1 MIGIRATLFSTLVL
15 IAAAASV
22 RSADAQD
29 AKPPTDPKALAAF
42 QILDKACAR
51 CHEVEKLKNRPVA
64 AAGFGNVLRF
74 DEIVDDPRR
83 VVPGNPDASPILT
96 RILSEEMPAD
106 YQNIPTKDEIA
117 VLRDWIS
124 GLKENTANAC
134 SSRKLV
140 SNRDVVRSIAADLD
154 KQIPARKRDTRYLT
168 LTNLYNACVPDA
180 TLSIYRQGAVKMVN
194 SLARLSNVVRL
205 ETIDSAGTILRI
217 NIDELGWK
225 ASDWEAL
232 LSVYPYAMRPADTS
246 LNAAIEST
254 TGTKLAYV
262 RADWFAF
269 TTSRAPLYNRLLN
282 LPRTFAELQ
291 RQQRVDVTANLDHR
305 RPVAK
310 RAGFQLSGVSENN
323 RLIERH
329 PSPIGSGYFWTS
341 YDFAGNAGRKNLF
354 EFPLGPGGEFGFQ
367 HDGGETIFSLP
378 NGFQAYYLNDA
389 KGAALDKGPINVV
402 RDSTHQG
409 RDPSVVNGISCIS
422 CHKEGMNMKQDEIR
436 KFTSEGRA
444 AFPKFVRDAIEA
456 LHPLPEEM
464 NRLLEDDKRRFKDA
478 MARAGIKDFQDRNGV
493 EIVAALARRYEDNLD
508 LKAAAAEFGM
518 TPDQFK
524 DAVLSSA
531 DGVDR
536 QLVRRLVQSAV
547 ARDQFERDFGRI
559 ARRIT
564 DDELVRARF
573 NEPRIAPTRVTS
585 TDVDLSL
592 TSDSSTYQAGDK
604 AVFTVTASRDCFLTL
619 TDVDSKG
626 QGTVL
631 LPNRFRQNNRIR
643 AGEDVQIPGPG
654 DRFEFAMKDRGTE
667 TIIAVCSERN
677 REVDG
682 IKHDF
687 TRSAFTAVDNY
698 SATVSK
704 AYETT
709 RSIRVTEAAQ
719 PAAQQPRPAAPA
731 APSGRTF
738 RTSIKVQVR

>member
-1 MIGIRATLFSTLVL
+1 MTGFRSAILSLATLVCAGSTAL
-15 IAAAASV
+15 
-22 RSADAQD
+22 AQD
-29 AKPPTDPKALAAF
+29 AKPPADPKAAAAF
-42 QILDKACAR
+42 AILDKACAR
-51 CHEVEKLKNRPVA
+51 CHEVEKLKNRPSA
-64 AAGFGNVLRF
+64 AAGFGNVLRL
-74 DEIVDDPRR
+74 DEISGDPRR
-83 VVPGNPDASPILT
+83 VIPGNPDASPLLT

-106 YQNIPTKDEIA
+106 YQNIPSKDEIA

-124 GLKENTANAC
+124 GLRDTAANAC

-140 SNRDVVRSIAADLD
+140 SNRDIVRTIAADLD
-154 KQIPARKRDTRYLT
+154 NQIPARKRDMRYLT

-180 TLSIYRQGAVKMVN
+180 QLTIYRQAAIKMIN
-194 SLARLSNVVRL
+194 SLARLSNVIRL
-205 ETIDSAGTILRI
+205 EAVDPAGTILRV

-246 LNAAIEST
+246 LNAAIETT

-269 TTSRAPLYNRLLN
+269 TASRPPLYNRLLN
-282 LPRTFAELQ
+282 LPKTFAELQ
-291 RQQRVDVTANLDHR
+291 RQQRVDVTANLDQR

-310 RAGFQLSGVSENN
+310 RAGFQMSGVSENN

-341 YDFAGNAGRKNLF
+341 YDFGSNAGRKSLF
-354 EFPLGPGGEFGFQ
+354 EFPLGPGGEFGFV

-378 NGFQAYYLNDA
+378 NGFQGYYLNNARGD
-389 KGAALDKGPINVV
+389 ALDKGPVNIV
-402 RDSTHQG
+402 RDSTHPG

-422 CHKEGMNMKQDEIR
+422 CHKEGMNMKQDEMR
-436 KFTSEGRA
+436 KFVLEGRG
-444 AFPKFVRDAIEA
+444 AFPKSVRDAIDA
-456 LHPLPEEM
+456 LHPMPDEMTRLMEE
-464 NRLLEDDKRRFKDA
+464 DKRRFKDA
-478 MARAGIKDFQDRNGV
+478 MARAGIKDFQDSNGV
-493 EIVAALARRYEDNLD
+493 EIVAALSRRYEDSLD

-518 TPDQFK
+518 SPDDFK
-524 DAVLSSA
+524 DAVINGA

-536 QLVRRLVQSAV
+536 LLIRRLMQSAV
-547 ARDQFERDFGRI
+547 ARDQFERDYGRL

-573 NEPRIAPTRVTS
+573 DEPRITAAPVAS
-585 TDVDLSL
+585 AGVDLSL
-592 TSDSSTYQAGDK
+592 TSDSSVYRAGDN
-604 AVFTVTASRDCFLTL
+604 ATFTVTASRDCFLTL
-619 TDVDSKG
+619 TDVDGKG

-631 LPNRFRQNNRIR
+631 FPNRFRQNNRIR
-643 AGEDVQIPGPG
+643 AGEDVQIPGTD
-654 DRFEFAMKDRGTE
+654 DRFTFSLKDRGTE

-698 SATVSK
+698 AATASR

-709 RSIRVTEAAQ
+709 RSIRVTETSQQNAPAQ
-719 PAAQQPRPAAPA
+719 RPAA
-731 APSGRTF
+731 APSTGRTF